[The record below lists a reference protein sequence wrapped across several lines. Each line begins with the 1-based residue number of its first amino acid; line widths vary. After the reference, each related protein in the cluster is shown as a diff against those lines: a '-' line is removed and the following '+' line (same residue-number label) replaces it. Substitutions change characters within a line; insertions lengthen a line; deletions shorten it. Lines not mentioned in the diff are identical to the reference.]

1 MRTGELAVV
10 AALMSAGC
18 YAEVFAGAGSVK
30 HDGTRDGGYTFGLSV
45 GSVLPGPAIIAGGLG
60 EVVHRGD
67 GLDAAGEAIQARVD
81 VDVGRARLVG
91 AGHYGFWRTASAG
104 EMSTRQEGRVRGAGA
119 GLGLDLPWAPLQRMT
134 LSVGP
139 AFAQW
144 DQPGGGFGS
153 WTGGEVRLRWLLA
166 TTDAFTPSSS
176 YGGFG
181 RLIIVDAIDSD
192 AQAPRQGPERQRTCT
207 NQVTH
212 TMTSTGPRTDTRLV
226 CVE

>member
-1 MRTGELAVV
+1 MLTGKLALV
-10 AALMSAGC
+10 AAVTSAGC
-18 YAEVFAGAGSVK
+18 YAEVFAGAGSVE
-30 HDGTRDGGYTFGLSV
+30 HDGKRDGGYTFGLAV

-91 AGHYGFWRTASAG
+91 TGHYGFWRHASAG

-139 AFAQW
+139 AFSQW
-144 DQPGGGFGS
+144 DHPGGGFGS
-153 WTGGEVRLRWLLA
+153 SLGAEVRLRWLLA
-166 TTDAFTPSSS
+166 TTDAFTPSVS

-181 RLIIVDAIDSD
+181 RLITLDAIDMD
-192 AQAPRQGPERQRTCT
+192 AEAPRQGPERPSGCKTVT
-207 NQVTH
+207 TH
-212 TMTSTGPRTDTRLV
+212 TPTDKGMRTNTKTV
-226 CVE
+226 CE